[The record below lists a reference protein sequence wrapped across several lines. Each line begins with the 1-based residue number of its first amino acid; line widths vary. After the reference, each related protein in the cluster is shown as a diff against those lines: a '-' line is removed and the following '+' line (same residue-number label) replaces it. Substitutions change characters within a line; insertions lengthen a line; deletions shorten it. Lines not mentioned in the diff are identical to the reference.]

1 MGHFLHT
8 ELLVTGYPGKTVKV
22 ISENLNLQLRSSEVI
37 CLLAPNGSGK
47 TTLVKTL
54 SGFLTPLGG
63 KIFLEGKEI
72 TQISPAKKARMLSV
86 VLTERFQS
94 SNMSV
99 YSLVSLG
106 RSPYT
111 GWWGA
116 FSRRDHHEV
125 KSAISEMHLEPL
137 QSRALSTLSDGE
149 RQKAMIARALAQ
161 DTPLIM
167 LDEPT
172 AHLDLPNRVDIMK
185 RLKRLAHI
193 RKKAVLITTHDL
205 DLALQTADR
214 LWLIMPDG
222 SVVDGVP
229 EDLILNGMFEHA
241 FQFDQATFD
250 RSSGRFL
257 VTDANCGKIAVPGAS
272 EAEFWARKALQRI
285 GLRTS
290 EINSETV
297 LKYDSDKG
305 QYVITKNQKS
315 WKASSIEKLISIIL
329 REELWDPI

>member
-1 MGHFLHT
+1 
-8 ELLVTGYPGKTVKV
+8 
-22 ISENLNLQLRSSEVI
+22 
-37 CLLAPNGSGK
+37 
-47 TTLVKTL
+47 
-54 SGFLTPLGG
+54 
-63 KIFLEGKEI
+63 
-72 TQISPAKKARMLSV
+72 
-86 VLTERFQS
+86 
-94 SNMSV
+94 
-99 YSLVSLG
+99 
-106 RSPYT
+106 
-111 GWWGA
+111 
-116 FSRRDHHEV
+116 
-125 KSAISEMHLEPL
+125 MHLEPL

-241 FQFDQATFD
+241 FQIDQATFD

-290 EINSETV
+290 EFNSGTV
-297 LKYDSDKG
+297 LKYDPDNG
-305 QYVITKNQKS
+305 QYVITKKPKVMEGRLNREAYFHYFKGG
-315 WKASSIEKLISIIL
+315 ALGPYLIFTSQL
-329 REELWDPI
+329 LESPAFL